1 MFFIFTAFFLFGLR
15 LLCLWR
21 CYKVTS
27 LVYWGFLLCYD
38 SAAIFALCL
47 LKAVILDFCHDLF
60 FLLLSKTAFPF
71 LPTLS
76 DISLENIKCCLQLVL
91 IFIRK
96 NDAVFKLHIWKYVSY
111 EVQNLYTWEIYNF
124 FLFVISFLYLFYSCN
139 ILKELMF
146 IISWL
151 LKALLLLFF
160 ITQNS
165 VNFHLV
171 IYHSL
176 SHIFCWLIGRRNIFS
191 FKFGLQLINLISI
204 ICNWCQDEEKHIL
217 KVLLRFVKG
226 AMLWSGSLQ
235 VIGICVK
242 YQLNRNSRYSLVY
255 WNVQNFINH

>member
-27 LVYWGFLLCYD
+27 LVYWGFLFCYD

-176 SHIFCWLIGRRNIFS
+176 SYLLLANRKKKYFFFQVWPTAHKLNFHYMY
-191 FKFGLQLINLISI
+191 
-204 ICNWCQDEEKHIL
+204 WCQDEEKHIL